1 MEGELQTT
9 GIEDV
14 LKLFCRYFILK
25 KFYRINI
32 SFLSLNNTVFLL
44 SKAYRTID
52 PISTHYL

>member
-14 LKLFCRYFILK
+14 LKLFCPYFILK

-52 PISTHYL
+52 PI